1 MSLHSLL
8 GQMKR
13 RHMFRAATLYAAT
26 VWLVLEVVT
35 QIFPVFGLPST
46 LVRGIVFVALAG
58 FPIAMTVSWF
68 YEWTAQGLRRE
79 SADGPSESIKLLTAR
94 MLDRA
99 IIVVLSLAVVLLLVN
114 RFVTHRDSLDLP
126 QKSVAVLPLVNES
139 GDPDNEYFSDGLSE
153 ELIASLSQIRDLK
166 VIGRSSSFRFKG
178 KDTDSRTIGAM
189 LGVANLLEGT
199 VRRQAERVRI
209 VVGLVNAADGHQLWS
224 HTYDRDAKDI
234 FAVQSEIARAVA
246 DSLEVSLLGDQPALA
261 TEPAERNVQAHNAYL
276 QGHFHL
282 ERNSFE
288 SWPKAVAAYDEAIK
302 LDRDYAIAYAERAEA
317 WAWISTRNP
326 PDVAQ
331 AQSNA
336 RRDAEKAVALEP
348 NLAAA
353 HASLGWVRF
362 IVDWDYAGALTELR
376 QAEQLAPS
384 NARSR
389 YQLSQVVLYMGQI
402 DEAIALARQAVD
414 LDPLAYSAHGILA
427 RALMA
432 GGKIEEAEAQ
442 GRKSAQ
448 LQPAALGNRR
458 WQVIGAVLRGDAETA
473 LREADQESSQASAF
487 GPTQGFL
494 HFERALALYA
504 SGDRLAAD
512 QALAVLEKEDYQ
524 SMAYQIAEVHAWRG
538 ESDAAFDWLQRSYDT
553 RDAGT
558 LGVLID
564 PLLHSL
570 RDDPR
575 YLAMLGKMGLS
586 RDSDPG
592 K

>member
-35 QIFPVFGLPST
+35 QIFPVFGLPAT

-234 FAVQSEIARAVA
+234 FAVQAEIARAVA

-302 LDRDYAIAYAERAEA
+302 LDRNYAIAYAERAEA

-336 RRDAEKAVALEP
+336 RRDAEEAVALEP

-376 QAEQLAPS
+376 RAEQLAPS

-504 SGDRLAAD
+504 SGDRVAAD

-558 LGVLID
+558 LGILID
-564 PLLHSL
+564 PLLHRL

-575 YLAMLGKMGLS
+575 YLAVLGKMGLS

>member
-35 QIFPVFGLPST
+35 QIFPVFGLPAT

-153 ELIASLSQIRDLK
+153 ELIASLSQIPGLK

-302 LDRDYAIAYAERAEA
+302 LDRNYAIAYAERAEA

-376 QAEQLAPS
+376 RAEQLAPS

-558 LGVLID
+558 LGILID
-564 PLLHSL
+564 PLLHRL